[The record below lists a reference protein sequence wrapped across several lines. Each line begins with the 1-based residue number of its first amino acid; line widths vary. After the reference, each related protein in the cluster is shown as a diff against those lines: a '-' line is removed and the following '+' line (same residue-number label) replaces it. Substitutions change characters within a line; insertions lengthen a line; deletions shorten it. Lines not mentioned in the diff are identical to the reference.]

1 MRLTHTSV
9 PSASAH
15 SAKRG
20 AVRRNAAG
28 PPLFFAPGWLLG
40 SLTCTSGGVG
50 QHGGQHVPARPSA
63 PEGGVTAAQRP
74 ASPSQGH
81 GAAYGAPSAVSAGWP
96 GSTRQTRAV
105 WHGQRGQSSGAGH
118 SHRAPPASSCNP
130 QPIGPSGFLSERSV
144 IHGPDISYFRCRG
157 VKRNARRKYLGLHLA
172 PINSFLVANVV

>member
-1 MRLTHTSV
+1 MSV
-9 PSASAH
+9 PLESAL
-15 SAKRG
+15 SAKSG

-28 PPLFFAPGWLLG
+28 PPRFFCSGVATRVPHMHIGG
-40 SLTCTSGGVG
+40 SRPAWRR
-50 QHGGQHVPARPSA
+50 HVPARPSA
-63 PEGGVTAAQRP
+63 PAGGVTAAQRP

-144 IHGPDISYFRCRG
+144 IHGPEISYFRCRG